1 MAVVKFD
8 ILPQLKKSIHV
19 KWFGANKTWRGFVLM
34 PVLTVVGLW
43 LEQIQEPYLDVQI
56 LRNHPTLL
64 LGSLLGFSYALFE
77 LPNSFLKRKV
87 GIKPG
92 QMSDKNPWLFSVL
105 DQADSVVGCLL
116 VYLCFVPLNISIILG
131 IVLGGTLIHLLFN
144 LLLYSV
150 GLRKNPL

>member
-1 MAVVKFD
+1 
-8 ILPQLKKSIHV
+8 
-19 KWFGANKTWRGFVLM
+19 
-34 PVLTVVGLW
+34 